1 MAMRFIPTH
10 CEVCSTPA
18 LVAASEIHAGLARC
32 NECGAS
38 ATVLP
43 GESYAE
49 HDAALFASIVA
60 TLREADITPP
70 QASLLATEL
79 EARSLLPP
87 GRCLR
92 RIAQALPP
100 LAVLELVVGNERGAL
115 RKAEGMLATLLDVM
129 SRSRHHSE
137 IVPALL
143 QATSKASGD

>member
-1 MAMRFIPTH
+1 MTMRFIPTH

-18 LVAASEIHAGLARC
+18 LVSSSEIHAGLARC
-32 NECGAS
+32 IQCGGS

-49 HDAALFASIVA
+49 HDAALFSSIVA

-70 QASLLATEL
+70 QAALLATEL
-79 EARSLLPP
+79 EARSLLVP

-92 RIAQALPP
+92 RLAQALPS
-100 LAVLELVVGNERGAL
+100 LGVLELLVGNERAAL

-129 SRSRHHSE
+129 SRARHSE
-137 IVPALL
+137 IVPAIVH
-143 QATSKASGD
+143 ARSKASGH